1 MVHSPHMKLCC
12 TVSTGPVAFGP
23 ILFREGNLKNALSA
37 AARIGFDGTDLFIH
51 EQLSAAQVRELRRM
65 LDGEGLVSGMVAGIW
80 MGASGVDLAQSVE
93 RRRRDSIDAVRAHL
107 DTVALLGGGA
117 PIGFIRGRRG
127 DRSVP
132 QYEATLAESVR
143 VLMTHCCA
151 SSTPFYL
158 EPINRYEIDSFPTVV
173 STLSFLREFDL
184 DHVSVLVD
192 LFHMNIEDPSIPQ
205 ALKQATGRIGH
216 VHAADSN
223 RRVPGRGHIDFA
235 GVFRCLRRARYTSA
249 VSIEALVDSD
259 AEAEAEEGL
268 TVLRDALSRSALE

>member
-12 TVSTGPVAFGP
+12 TVSTGPIGFGP
-23 ILFREGNLKNALSA
+23 VLFREGNLKNALSA

-51 EQLSAAQVRELRRM
+51 EQLSAARVRDLRRM
-65 LDGEGLVSGMVAGIW
+65 LDGEGLICGMVAGIW
-80 MGASGVDLAQSVE
+80 MAASEVDLAQSDE
-93 RRRRDSIDAVRAHL
+93 HRRRDSIDAVRAHL

-127 DRSVP
+127 DRSAAR
-132 QYEATLAESVR
+132 YEAILAESVHI
-143 VLMTHCCA
+143 LMKHCSL
-151 SSTPFYL
+151 SSTPMYL
-158 EPINRYEIDSFPTVV
+158 EPINRYEIDSFPTVA

-184 DHVSVLVD
+184 HHVSVLVD

-205 ALKQATGRIGH
+205 ALKQANGRIGH

-235 GVFRCLRRARYTSA
+235 GVLRCLRHARYTSA
-249 VSIEALVDSD
+249 ISIEALVDSN

-268 TVLRDALSRSALE
+268 TVLRDALARSALE